1 MMEILIN
8 SQNYEINSQ
17 NLDDLRF
24 EILQNFEKFQLKK
37 FGFCFDDFDKN
48 WNDLVKI
55 LDGFA
60 VKNANFTQNNKN
72 LIFIKKGVMPPK
84 EILKSMIESR
94 NSPSLNNALKSAV
107 IGVAGLGGLGSN
119 IALFLARVG
128 VKKLVLVDF
137 DIVEPSNLNRQNYF
151 VKHIGLYKTKALK
164 SLISQVNPFVE
175 VETFEV
181 FLDEKNICEIFKDC
195 KIICEA
201 FDNPKSKAMIANF
214 APNFKDKK
222 LILASGMAGI
232 YDSNLIKTQK
242 FATNVYIC
250 GDLKNG
256 AKIGDGLMAPR
267 VAICAG
273 HQANLVLRL
282 LNDLED

>member
-1 MMEILIN
+1 MEILIN
-8 SQNYEINSQ
+8 SLQKNIKSK
-17 NLDDLRF
+17 NLDDLQN
-24 EILQNFEKFQLKK
+24 EILENFDYFEFEK
-37 FGFCFDDFDKN
+37 FGFCYDDFDKN

-60 VKNANFTQNNKN
+60 VKNAEFSQKNQN

-84 EILKSMIESR
+84 KILKSMIESR
-94 NSPSLNNALKSAV
+94 NSPLLNNVLKNAI

-119 IALFLARVG
+119 IAIFLARVG
-128 VKKLVLVDF
+128 VKKLILADF
-137 DIVEPSNLNRQNYF
+137 DIVEPSNLNRQNFF
-151 VKHIGLYKTKALK
+151 VNQIGLYKTKAIK
-164 SLISQVNPFVE
+164 NLISQINPFVE
-175 VETFEV
+175 VETFEIY
-181 FLDEKNICEIFKDC
+181 LNEKNVGEIFKDC

-201 FDNPKSKAMIANF
+201 FDNPQSKAMIANF
-214 APNFKDKK
+214 APNFGDKK

-242 FATNVYIC
+242 FAKNVYIC

-273 HQANLVLRL
+273 HQANLALRL
-282 LNDLED
+282 LMDLEI